1 MNVAICDDEK
11 IWQNELIK
19 HLNEYKKK
27 RKIDIFIQCFSDGK
41 SCYESKNDKYDII
54 FMDYQME
61 FANGIETARKIRKNN
76 SDSVIIFVSA
86 YPQVA
91 MDTFE
96 VKTFRFLSKPI
107 DKTKLFKAIDDY
119 LAEIDIDSFLI
130 FKTHEKI
137 IRIKISEIIY
147 AEAQRN
153 HTIIHTEKEDF
164 EILTNLKTVE
174 KRLPKEK
181 FFRCHNAYITSFHH
195 VKNHDN
201 TQIHYD
207 DNSVAYI
214 SRSMLTKFKVA
225 FHDFITKYDSGEI
238 K

>member
-1 MNVAICDDEK
+1 MNIAICDDEK

-19 HLNEYKKK
+19 CLNEYKIN

-41 SCYESKNDKYDII
+41 SCCESQSKKYDII

-61 FANGIETARKIRKNN
+61 SANGIETARKIRKSN
-76 SDSVIIFVSA
+76 SDSIIIFVSA

-107 DKTKLFKAIDDY
+107 DKSKLFKAIDDY
-119 LAEIDIDSFLI
+119 LKEIDIDSFLI
-130 FKTHEKI
+130 FKTHEKT

-147 AEAQRN
+147 AEAQKN
-153 HTIIHTEKEDF
+153 HTIIHTEKENF
-164 EILTNLKTVE
+164 EILTNLKSIE
-174 KRLPKEK
+174 KMLPKDK
-181 FFRCHNAYITSFHH
+181 FFRCHNAYITSFWHI
-195 VKNHDN
+195 KNHTN
-201 TQIHYD
+201 TEIYYD

-214 SRSMLTKFKVA
+214 SRSMIKKFKDA
-225 FHDFITKYDSGEI
+225 FKFFIDKYDSGDV

>member
-19 HLNEYKKK
+19 HLNEYKTK
-27 RKIDIFIQCFSDGK
+27 RKIDIFMQCFSDGK
-41 SCYESKNDKYDII
+41 SCCESKNDKYDII
-54 FMDYQME
+54 FMDYQMGS
-61 FANGIETARKIRKNN
+61 ANGIETARKIRETN
-76 SDSVIIFVSA
+76 SDSIIIFVSA

-119 LAEIDIDSFLI
+119 LAEINIDSFLI
-130 FKTHEKI
+130 FKTHEKT
-137 IRIKISEIIY
+137 IRVKISEIIY

-153 HTIIHTEKEDF
+153 HTVIHTEKEDF
-164 EILTNLKTVE
+164 EILRNLKTIE
-174 KRLPKEK
+174 KMLPKDK
-181 FFRCHNAYITSFHH
+181 FFRCHNAYITSFQH
-195 VKNHDN
+195 VKHHNN
-201 TQIHYD
+201 TEIYYD

-214 SRSMLTKFKVA
+214 SRSMLVKFKTA
-225 FHDFITKYDSGEI
+225 FHDFIAKYDLGEI

>member
-1 MNVAICDDEK
+1 MNIAICDDER

-27 RKIDIFIQCFSDGK
+27 RGIDLFIKCFSDGK
-41 SCYESKNDKYDII
+41 SCCESKNDKYDII

-61 FANGIETARKIRKNN
+61 AANGIETARKIRKTN
-76 SDSVIIFVSA
+76 SDTIIIFVSA

-96 VKTFRFLSKPI
+96 VKTFRFLAKPV
-107 DKTKLFKAIDDY
+107 DKIKLFKAIDDY
-119 LAEIDIDSFLI
+119 LKEVDIDAFLI
-130 FKTHEKI
+130 FKTHERT

-153 HTIIHTEKEDF
+153 HTIIHTEKEDY
-164 EILTNLKTVE
+164 EILKNLKYVE
-174 KRLPKEK
+174 NLLPKEK
-181 FFRCHNAYITSFHH
+181 FFRCHNAYITSFRHIKDH
-195 VKNHDN
+195 SN
-201 TQIHYD
+201 TEINYD

-214 SRSMLTKFKVA
+214 SRSMTSKFKKA
-225 FHDFITKYDSGEI
+225 LCEFIDKYDLGEV